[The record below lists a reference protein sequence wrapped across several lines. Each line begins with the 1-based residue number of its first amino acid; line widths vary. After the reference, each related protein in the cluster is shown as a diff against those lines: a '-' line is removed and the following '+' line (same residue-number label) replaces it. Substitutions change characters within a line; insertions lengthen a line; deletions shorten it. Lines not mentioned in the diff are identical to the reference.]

1 MKSKSSPVEAS
12 SYAYDDDTSDSD
24 DEDLVL
30 FKNKVKHLEPKQ
42 KDLQQD
48 DLGGSDADEE
58 DSEEEEDGEDEDE
71 SDDSSDEDEDQPRN
85 IVSMTDAKKSQL
97 SKIQQQLAAADED
110 SDDSDNSV
118 DDNAKTVD
126 GFNNVG
132 SEVVQE
138 DDSESELESSEQAS
152 VTEEAK
158 HSVKR
163 KVSAVETEVGDSSK
177 KLKTDVEEQDVQR
190 NRFKAKLS
198 KMSIEEIHRL
208 KNKLGLKLFNQK
220 LSGKSSETKQE
231 DFKRDNK
238 NRPREM
244 SSKKQVG
251 RFREIVV
258 ASKIEKRDPR
268 FDPNCGEFDDKLFK
282 ENYKFV
288 NEYKS
293 SDLKFLKKQLLEE
306 EDPEQIKKL
315 KYLIQR
321 TENQLRQIEH
331 DRVKDEEKK
340 AEREEKREQLKA
352 GIKPQYIS
360 KSKQKERDLMKKYE
374 TLKESGGL
382 DKYISKKTKKNLSK
396 DRKRMDKL

>member
-1 MKSKSSPVEAS
+1 MEAS
-12 SYAYDDDTSDSD
+12 SYAYDGDTSDSD
-24 DEDLVL
+24 DDDLVM
-30 FKNKVKHLEPKQ
+30 FKNKVKHLEPKH
-42 KDLQQD
+42 KALDNP
-48 DLGGSDADEE
+48 GSDADEE
-58 DSEEEEDGEDEDE
+58 ESEGDDEESGGEDVEDEDE
-71 SDDSSDEDEDQPRN
+71 SEEASDDEEDDQPRN

-97 SKIQQQLAAADED
+97 SKIQQQLAAAEDDDDSNEESDNDDDDKNMNLDSKKVETKNDQEND
-110 SDDSDNSV
+110 SD
-118 DDNAKTVD
+118 
-126 GFNNVG
+126 
-132 SEVVQE
+132 
-138 DDSESELESSEQAS
+138 SELESSAG
-152 VTEEAK
+152 EEEENP
-158 HSVKR
+158 SGKR
-163 KVSAVETEVGDSSK
+163 KGSPLESRSKESSK
-177 KLKTDVEEQDVQR
+177 KLKIDEEKQDVQR

-220 LSGKSSETKQE
+220 MSGKSSEAKNQE

-244 SSKKQVG
+244 SSKKQVA

-293 SDLKFLKKQLLEE
+293 SDLKFLKKQLQEE
-306 EDPEQIKKL
+306 DDPEQIKKL
-315 KYLIQR
+315 KYLKQR
-321 TENQLRQIEH
+321 TENQLRQIEN
-331 DRVKDEEKK
+331 DKKKDEEKK
-340 AEREEKREQLKA
+340 AENEERREQLKA